1 MTPDRIKQKFQDI
14 RRDGRTGLVMFLT
27 AGFPDMETTIDLVPE
42 LVSAGADAIELG
54 IPFSDPLAEGP
65 TIQESSFKALQQ
77 GVTLEDCLGAVDR
90 LRRQV
95 PETPLLLM
103 GYYNPIHS
111 YGLEKFAV
119 ASKQAG
125 VDGLIVVDLPHDEVA
140 PLEDQ
145 CVSRGIHIVPL
156 LAPTSTDSSIEAS
169 CASATGFVYCLSLT
183 GVTGA
188 RDSVS
193 SRGLD
198 LVDRV
203 RAHTSLPLAVGFG
216 ISRREHVVEVCRK
229 ADAAVVGSALVRVML
244 ESPTGQVTK
253 RATELVAELSGTQQ

>member
-1 MTPDRIKQKFQDI
+1 MTSDRIKQKFDAI
-14 RRDGRTGLVMFLT
+14 RREDRTGLVPFLT
-27 AGFPDMETTIDLVPE
+27 AGFPDMGTTIDLVPE
-42 LVSAGADAIELG
+42 LVAAGADAIELG

-77 GVTLEDCLGAVDR
+77 GVTLEDCLNAVDR
-90 LRRQV
+90 VRRQV
-95 PETPLLLM
+95 PDTPLLLM

-119 ASKQAG
+119 ASRQAG
-125 VDGLIVVDLPHDEVA
+125 VDGLIVVDLPHGEMA
-140 PLEDQ
+140 PLGEQ
-145 CVSRGIHIVPL
+145 CTSQGIHIVPL
-156 LAPTSTDSSIEAS
+156 LAPTSTDASIGAS
-169 CASATGFVYCLSLT
+169 CASATGFVYCLNLT

-188 RDSVS
+188 RDTMST
-193 SRGLD
+193 RGLD

-216 ISRREHVVEVCRK
+216 ISSREHVVEVCRK

-244 ESPTGQVTK
+244 ESPPGQVTK
-253 RATELVAELSGTQQ
+253 RAARLVAELSGTQP